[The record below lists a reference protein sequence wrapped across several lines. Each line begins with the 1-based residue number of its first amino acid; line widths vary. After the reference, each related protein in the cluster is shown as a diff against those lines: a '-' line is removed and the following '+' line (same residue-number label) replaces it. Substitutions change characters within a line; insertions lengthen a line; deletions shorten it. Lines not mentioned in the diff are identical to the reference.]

1 MTHPHQFRGSCLGIA
16 GGLLLSIDPL
26 LIRLMRIDDAWT
38 IVILRGLLMWS
49 AFLLIYLLVPRWR
62 AVIGTPWP
70 TRRNLAPTLFF
81 AIASVTFINALAH
94 GAVATVLVIISST
107 PFIAALLARLLFAE
121 RVDRALLLAAT
132 AGLCGVV
139 VVMADAPRGG
149 SLQACYF
156 AMATAVAMALAF
168 LCSSRVTGGTVG
180 LPSLGAL
187 AASLLV
193 IGLQLTPLDTIA
205 ALLAP
210 THGVWTLLEGA
221 LVMPLAL
228 GLLALSTRYV
238 AASNTGLFLLLE
250 TALAPLWIWTMF
262 GERPGVQVML
272 GGALII
278 GAVLLHFVCTNRRP
292 PLPATSATSA
302 V

>member
-1 MTHPHQFRGSCLGIA
+1 MTDPNKFRGSCLGIA

-62 AVIGTPWP
+62 TVIGTPWP
-70 TRRNLAPTLFF
+70 TRRNLAPTLCF
-81 AIASVTFINALAH
+81 AIASITFINALAH

-132 AGLCGVV
+132 AGLCGVA

-149 SLQACYF
+149 SLQASYF

-193 IGLQLTPLDTIA
+193 IGLQLAPLDRIP

-210 THGVWTLLEGA
+210 THGVWTLMEGA

-262 GERPGVQVML
+262 GERPGIRVML
-272 GGALII
+272 GGAIII
-278 GAVLLHFVCTNRRP
+278 GAVLLHFVCTHRRP
-292 PLPATSATSA
+292 PLPATAATSS